1 MLLEYLQICASL
13 VNRSVTSTTW
23 LAPRSTPYAVHCA
36 DVHATRIHRVSTL
49 PVCKIRT
56 GGALPTSELGKFGK
70 HKKLS
75 KNIFVCPIL
84 QLRGFWQDRSVRK
97 KGAQLYGPRVSNCL
111 SHRIVK
117 SLTLRIYGKLRF
129 QCTRNGPRKP
139 PFCPGSIQNAFTIFP
154 RYLTTRFFNFVLPEQ
169 KIENMKIPKPRF
181 TNKCPAWMLSFAT
194 LE

>member
-70 HKKLS
+70 PKKLS

-84 QLRGFWQDRSVRK
+84 QFRGFWYDRNGRK
-97 KGAQLYGPRVSNCL
+97 HILRRNRPRISNL
-111 SHRIVK
+111 PSHRIVE
-117 SLTLRIYGKLRF
+117 SLNFKIYGKLDF
-129 QCTRNGPRKP
+129 KELGVL
-139 PFCPGSIQNAFTIFP
+139 GYALSVLG
-154 RYLTTRFFNFVLPEQ
+154 YLMQWRS
-169 KIENMKIPKPRF
+169 R
-181 TNKCPAWMLSFAT
+181 
-194 LE
+194 

>member
-84 QLRGFWQDRSVRK
+84 QLMGFWHDRNERK
-97 KGAQLYGPRVSNCL
+97 HIAHRNRPRVSDVL
-111 SHRIVK
+111 PHRIIK
-117 SLTLRIYGKLRF
+117 SVQMHGFR
-129 QCTRNGPRKP
+129 
-139 PFCPGSIQNAFTIFP
+139 
-154 RYLTTRFFNFVLPEQ
+154 
-169 KIENMKIPKPRF
+169 
-181 TNKCPAWMLSFAT
+181 
-194 LE
+194 